1 MSTTGPHGFEEGDVV
16 MFDGDLPASI
26 RANAPY
32 FIRNASQDNFEI
44 SATKNSP
51 IIKCEAPPSR
61 PRVVE
66 VSEQAHFAEVTNVAA
81 VSAKPALVSNAEWLN
96 SLFGSTIIGPG
107 GQQLS
112 VDCLKGKI
120 VGIYFSAHWCPPCRA
135 FTPQLAAKYREL
147 VGAGKNFD
155 IVFVSSDKS
164 EQEMKDYFGQM
175 PWKALPFS
183 SSKKQELDAKYNVSS
198 LPTLVLLDHLGN
210 TISLDGRSV
219 VMSQPFPFGA
229 VTSAATFD
237 AATVVLFYDSREA
250 SRAASVCFDSVAQLA
265 GAPTNGITFCKVI
278 KASNAV
284 PQDLKSAPQDGW
296 VCYMP
301 FVTECSRITVTFLKL
316 ICFVAVAL
324 RALHLHLCEK
334 RQTALWRRFAKRR
347 LPEIVCHSALR
358 LYFSFQSGAFQL
370 RSQSLEEARHCD

>member
-1 MSTTGPHGFEEGDVV
+1 MSTTGPHGFNDGDVV

-44 SATKNSP
+44 SAKQNSP
-51 IIKCEAPPSR
+51 IIQCEAPPLK

-81 VSAKPALVSNAEWLN
+81 VPAKTTLFSNAEWLN
-96 SLFGSTIIGPG
+96 SMFGSTIIGTG

-112 VDCLKGKI
+112 VDCLKGKV

-147 VGAGKNFD
+147 VGAGKDFD

-183 SSKKQELDAKYNVSS
+183 SSKKQELASKYNASS

-210 TISLDGRSV
+210 TITLDGTSV
-219 VMSQPFPFGA
+219 VMSRPFPFGA

-237 AATVVLFYDSREA
+237 AATVVLFYDGREA
-250 SRAASVCFDSVAQLA
+250 SRAASVCFDSMAQLA
-265 GAPTNGITFCKVI
+265 GAPTNGITFCKVN

-296 VCYMP
+296 VCSSLSYRM
-301 FVTECSRITVTFLKL
+301 FTHFSHFFQAH
-316 ICFVAVAL
+316 ICFVVVSL
-324 RALHLHLCEK
+324 RALHLHPCEK
-334 RQTALWRRFAKRR
+334 RKTALWRRFAKCR
-347 LPEIVCHSALR
+347 LPEIVCHSA
-358 LYFSFQSGAFQL
+358 
-370 RSQSLEEARHCD
+370 